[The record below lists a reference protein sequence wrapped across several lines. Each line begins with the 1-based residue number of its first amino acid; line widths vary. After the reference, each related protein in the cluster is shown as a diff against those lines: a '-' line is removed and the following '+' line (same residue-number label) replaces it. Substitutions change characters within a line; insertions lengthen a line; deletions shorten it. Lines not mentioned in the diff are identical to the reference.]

1 MPEVCS
7 LHGRPPADS
16 GSEVESRPLP
26 SQPMVWYA
34 SYGSNMWRDRF
45 LCYIQGGKV
54 MPETA
59 SHNPNSNHTKYVL
72 HLSLV
77 IG

>member
-1 MPEVCS
+1 
-7 LHGRPPADS
+7 
-16 GSEVESRPLP
+16 
-26 SQPMVWYA
+26 MVWYA